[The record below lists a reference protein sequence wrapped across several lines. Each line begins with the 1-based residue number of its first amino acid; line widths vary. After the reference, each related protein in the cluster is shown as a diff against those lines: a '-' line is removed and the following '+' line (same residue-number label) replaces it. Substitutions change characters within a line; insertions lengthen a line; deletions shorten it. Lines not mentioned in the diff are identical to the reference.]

1 MTDRKEMTMNRIRTT
16 IALLAVAVLAIA
28 AVGANAFASTSSKSD
43 GDKNIVQTALAA
55 GQFSTLASL
64 LTKAGLVDTLSTG
77 GPFTVFAPTDAAFA
91 KVPQATLDA
100 LAADPAQLKAVLLY
114 HVVPG
119 AVTAADVVK
128 LSSTKTLEGRSVS
141 IKVAGGSVYVDS
153 AKVTT
158 PDVMASNGVIH
169 VIDSVLIPK
178 AAPAKNI
185 VQTAV
190 AAGQFKTLASLLKKA
205 GLAGTLQGKGPFT
218 VFAPTDAAFA
228 KVPKATLAALAKN
241 KAKLRAVLL
250 YHVVK
255 GKVTAAQAMKLRSA
269 KTLNGK
275 SVSIRV
281 KAGKVIVGGATV
293 TKADVSASNGV
304 IHVINK
310 VLIP

>member
-1 MTDRKEMTMNRIRTT
+1 MKSIRNT
-16 IALLAVAVLAIA
+16 IALLAVVALATTAI
-28 AVGANAFASTSSKSD
+28 GATASASSASRAG

-55 GQFSTLASL
+55 GQFNTLASL
-64 LTKAGLVDTLSTG
+64 LTKAGLVDTLSNG

-91 KVPQATLDA
+91 KVPKATLDA
-100 LAADPAQLKAVLLY
+100 LGKNPALLKSVLLY
-114 HVVPG
+114 HVVAG
-119 AVTAADVVK
+119 SLTAADVVK
-128 LSSTKTLEGRSVS
+128 LSSAQTLNGSRVL
-141 IKVAGGSVYVDS
+141 IKVEGGNVFANQ

-169 VIDSVLIPK
+169 VINKVLIP
-178 AAPAKNI
+178 PKNI
-185 VQTAV
+185 VQTAK
-190 AAGQFKTLASLLKKA
+190 AAGKFTILTSLLKKS
-205 GLAGTLQGKGPFT
+205 GLAGALAKKGPFT

-255 GKVTAAQAMKLRSA
+255 GEVIAAQAMKLRSA
-269 KTLNGK
+269 KTLGGK
-275 SVSIRV
+275 SLKIRV
-281 KAGKVIVGGATV
+281 KGGRVIVGGATV
-293 TKADVSASNGV
+293 SKADVLASNGL